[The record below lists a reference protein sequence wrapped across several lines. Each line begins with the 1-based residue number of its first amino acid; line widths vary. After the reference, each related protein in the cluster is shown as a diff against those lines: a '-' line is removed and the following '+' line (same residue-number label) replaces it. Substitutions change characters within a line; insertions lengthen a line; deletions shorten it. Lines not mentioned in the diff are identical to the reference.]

1 MPKTRRARPRTVV
14 AVAQLYSL
22 GLSDRQLR
30 RRVAAGWLH
39 RLHRGVYAV
48 GHRNITREGWWMAAV
63 LACGEGA
70 VLSHQAAGEL
80 WKIRQPRGRPSG
92 AGSVEVTVPRAR
104 GARIRIG
111 LIVHRVPTLRAG
123 EATTRD
129 GIPVTSPART
139 LLDLACRL

>member
-39 RLHRGVYAV
+39 RLHRGVCAV

-92 AGSVEVTVPRAR
+92 AGSAEGTGLGLALTRRFVEMHGGSIAAASVYGKGSTFTV
-104 GARIRIG
+104 
-111 LIVHRVPTLRAG
+111 
-123 EATTRD
+123 
-129 GIPVTSPART
+129 
-139 LLDLACRL
+139 